1 MAVFDFEPKD
11 GQLDEPLRSQEMIML
26 KEVLYVE
33 ESERATSPVAGLH
46 STAQHH
52 ELVPLPSSFGSFEFQ
67 FPGNHDEHTAEVR
80 GRTAPEVDL
89 PAAKRQATAPAA
101 LEAERAPSTECALQS
116 PFASA
121 ENLDRFLV
129 DLPEQAINPQQL
141 HQQLQ
146 QHRQHSAPPPSTLSR
161 ALLES
166 QSQELSSQQI
176 CSPDQAK
183 ARVACLPTSKMLSC
197 SNMQVSLSPV
207 VWRDFEAPHR
217 VMVNLGLRCIEM
229 ESDSCYPSSMYAA
242 FNPRVITTGVPVK
255 RQHPY
260 RRESSPTE
268 SRQTRK
274 MTRSA
279 SLGSNLARNSSASAT
294 APAKR
299 EQIELEEVY
308 LLKRDPDSAVVEDTW
323 HTGGPFEG
331 NTLSMAPVW
340 SGTWLIDVLVCIH
353 DCEAGN
359 SFWLKAMHRNVPA
372 DAPTQ

>member
-11 GQLDEPLRSQEMIML
+11 GQLDEPLRSQEIIML

-33 ESERATSPVAGLH
+33 ESDRATSPVAGLH
-46 STAQHH
+46 RSVHQQ

-67 FPGNHDEHTAEVR
+67 FPASQQEQNLEGQERA
-80 GRTAPEVDL
+80 APYVEL

-101 LEAERAPSTECALQS
+101 LQEAEASTESPLQS

-121 ENLDRFLV
+121 ENIDRFLH
-129 DLPEQAINPQQL
+129 DLPEEVVIP
-141 HQQLQ
+141 HHQLQ
-146 QHRQHSAPPPSTLSR
+146 QHLQQNRQHSAPPPSTLSR

-166 QSQELSSQQI
+166 QSQELALQQI
-176 CSPDQAK
+176 CTAEQAK
-183 ARVACLPTSKMLSC
+183 ARVASLPTSKMLSC

-217 VMVNLGLRCIEM
+217 VMVNLGLRCLEM
-229 ESDSCYPSSMYAA
+229 ESDSCYPASMYAA
-242 FNPRVITTGVPVK
+242 FNPRVITTGVPAK

-279 SLGSNLARNSSASAT
+279 SLGSNLARNPCASASA
-294 APAKR
+294 PAKK

-308 LLKRDPDSAVVEDTW
+308 LLKRNPDSMVIEDTW
-323 HTGGPFEG
+323 HAEGPFEG
-331 NTLSMAPVW
+331 NTLSTPLVW
-340 SGTWLIDVLVCIH
+340 AGTWLIDVLVCIH
-353 DCEAGN
+353 DCEFGR

-372 DAPTQ
+372 TAPTQ